1 MRFVLNKSFTTL
13 SEQSERTVLV
23 AEAFGLGMDAE
34 KRFQI
39 LDNLEAD
46 LRPGDVCFVVGD
58 SGGGKSTLIRL
69 LQEQIRRAGI
79 FGEVVDDK
87 SLAISEDEIL
97 IEGTGATFQE
107 ALSNL
112 CQAGLGDAYLLIR
125 RYSELSDGQ
134 RYRYRIAKMLH
145 SGAKV
150 MVFDEFLSTL
160 DRDTAKAVAYC
171 LQKIARRE
179 RRTLLVA
186 TTHED
191 LLEDLNPNIV
201 ITKEFGSAARIEY
214 RNPAPFIKHRC
225 SLTDVITVAESAREA
240 YEQLSEFHYRA
251 GLPSTTRK
259 IFAMLRN
266 ERIIGIIA
274 YSVSPLASSGRSKF
288 LGYSPSS
295 NEVNRDFL
303 RISRVVVHPKY
314 RSLGLGA
321 RLVKET
327 LPLCGSKYIETFA
340 VMARF
345 NPFFEHAG
353 MTRVEYESDSVS
365 QARTILQKVGVD
377 FRSIGQLSDE
387 EYGRVVEELAKAHPH
402 FALASVYGHE
412 HKLSKEGLLKD
423 LQDRS
428 FTKRVLAEL
437 AIESEDK
444 AYFIWRN
451 TAL

>member
-1 MRFVLNKSFTTL
+1 MDKSYTTL
-13 SEQSERTVLV
+13 SKQSERTVLV
-23 AEAFGLGMDAE
+23 AEAFGLGLDAE
-34 KRFQI
+34 RRFQV
-39 LDNLEAD
+39 LNNLQVD
-46 LRPGDVCFVVGD
+46 LRPGDVCYVVGD
-58 SGGGKSTLIRL
+58 SGGGKSTLLRL
-69 LQEQIRRAGI
+69 LQEQIRKAGI
-79 FGEVVDDK
+79 FGEVIDEK
-87 SLAISEDEIL
+87 SLAISEEEIL
-97 IEGTGATFQE
+97 IEGAGDTFEE

-112 CQAGLGDAYLLIR
+112 CQAGLGDAYLFIR
-125 RYSELSDGQ
+125 KFSELSDGQ
-134 RYRYRIAKMLH
+134 RYRYRIAKMFH

-179 RRTLLVA
+179 RKTLLVA

-191 LLEDLNPNIV
+191 LLEDLNPSIA
-201 ITKEFGSAARIEY
+201 IRKEFGSAARIEY
-214 RNPAPFIKHRC
+214 RNPTPALKHRC
-225 SLTDVITVAESAREA
+225 SLTEGITITESGREA

-259 IFAMLRN
+259 IFAMQRN
-266 ERIIGIIA
+266 GRIIGIIA
-274 YSVSPLASSGRSKF
+274 YSASPLASSGRSKF
-288 LGYSPSS
+288 LGYAPSS
-295 NEVNRDFL
+295 VEVNRDFL
-303 RISRVVVHPKY
+303 RISRVVIHPKY

-321 RLVKET
+321 RLVRET
-327 LPLCGSKYIETFA
+327 LPLCRSRHVETFA

-345 NPFFEHAG
+345 NPFFEHGG
-353 MTRVEYESDSVS
+353 MTRVEYESDSVQ
-365 QARTILQKVGVD
+365 QARAILQRVGVD
-377 FRSIGQLSDE
+377 FRSVNQLSDK
-387 EYGRVVEELAKAHPH
+387 EYGRVVEELAKARPH

-437 AIESEDK
+437 AIESEEK

-451 TAL
+451 SAL